1 MLAEEVREVEM
12 MKEAVPRS
20 GEEYMEKLRREQ
32 KYANVKSV
40 CLIAFVLVVVMGLLM
55 VVG

>member
-1 MLAEEVREVEM
+1 MREVEM
-12 MKEAVPRS
+12 MKEAVPGS
-20 GEEYMEKLRREQ
+20 GEEYLEKLRRKQ

>member
-12 MKEAVPRS
+12 MKEAVPGS
-20 GEEYMEKLRREQ
+20 GEEYLEKLRRKQ